1 MDYKDMEINDLI
13 KLISDYLWESCRLIN
28 VAINAKEYTYEVRV
42 QARDKARELDK
53 ERDKIMLYL
62 KGLAKEEAR

>member
-1 MDYKDMEINDLI
+1 MNYQDMEINDLI
-13 KLISDYLWESCRLIN
+13 KLTSDYLWEACRLTN

-42 QARDKARELDK
+42 QARDKARELNK
-53 ERDKIMLYL
+53 ERDKIIAYI